1 MILKKG
7 DYDLHQRSSFMLD
20 SQQKIILQTN
30 YLKRLTGFQQNDI
43 YQLSIKLS
51 YK

>member
-30 YLKRLTGFQQNDI
+30 YLKRLQQNDI